1 METCLHHLRTKTHWS
16 NWTETNLKCKNPQI
30 PIGPKISLKMHEKF
44 MEKVNKLKK
53 KGYNGL
59 IGTIGQKSWENFGRK
74 MTKIWL
80 EFG

>member
-1 METCLHHLRTKTHWS
+1 MFASSQKKKPLIKLDR
-16 NWTETNLKCKNPQI
+16 NQLKKQKPQS

-59 IGTIGQKSWENFGRK
+59 SGTIGQKS
-74 MTKIWL
+74 
-80 EFG
+80 

>member
-1 METCLHHLRTKTHWS
+1 MFASSQKKKPLIKLDR
-16 NWTETNLKCKNPQI
+16 NQLKKQKPQI

-59 IGTIGQKSWENFGRK
+59 IGTIGQKS
-74 MTKIWL
+74 
-80 EFG
+80 